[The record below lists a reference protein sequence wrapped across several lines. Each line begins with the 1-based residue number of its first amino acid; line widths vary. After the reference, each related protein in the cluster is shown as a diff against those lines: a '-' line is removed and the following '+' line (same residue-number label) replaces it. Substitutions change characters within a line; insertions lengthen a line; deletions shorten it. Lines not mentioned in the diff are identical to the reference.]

1 MPLNA
6 HKGGAN
12 RQLYIAI
19 SPELLIRQKSDLRNE
34 FRPRNELRGW
44 PAITP
49 KQIPH
54 GWRPPS
60 WKSIWRHNN
69 FRRQWSD
76 LDEIR
81 YPAEWH
87 ADYGEMFEI
96 ETGNRIAAV
105 DISAICC
112 SVLSPFSIE
121 NGIRDSCCFRCVF
134 VNPYNC
140 SQTSTEVFNI
150 NYLVMLTENRIHLT
164 LPCLFCP

>member
-69 FRRQWSD
+69 FRSQWSD

-87 ADYGEMFEI
+87 ADYAKCSRSKPEI
-96 ETGNRIAAV
+96 ELQQSTFQRFAAQYYHLFLLKMV
-105 DISAICC
+105 SEIVAVSDVSLWTLTT
-112 SVLSPFSIE
+112 VVKLLWKFLSLI
-121 NGIRDSCCFRCVF
+121 
-134 VNPYNC
+134 
-140 SQTSTEVFNI
+140 TW
-150 NYLVMLTENRIHLT
+150 
-164 LPCLFCP
+164 